1 MNIIIIIILII
12 IILNFNKEKFNNPK
26 KIISKNKNIE
36 NYLKEFKCDKFT
48 FNQTHP
54 VYNFSKKEILILL
67 EPIIEKLN
75 KTLSLD
81 FYIYE
86 ILKVS
91 KYIGGNYHVV
101 FSAIDNF
108 NITNFEIKF
117 NYENKRIKI
126 GMFKIYNSEKND
138 LNGFDN
144 LKFQNNKIDLI
155 PNYSWMFDL
164 SRGDMGMIP
173 HTGNN
178 RN

>member
-1 MNIIIIIILII
+1 MNIIIIILIL
-12 IILNFNKEKFNNPK
+12 LFLYNNKEKFNNPK
-26 KIISKNKNIE
+26 KIISKGKNIK
-36 NYLKEFKCDKFT
+36 NYLKEFKCDKFI
-48 FNQTHP
+48 FHDSHP
-54 VYNFSKKEILILL
+54 VYNFNNKEILILL

-75 KTLSLD
+75 KTLSLN

-91 KYIGGNYHVV
+91 KYLGGYYHVV

-108 NITNFEIKF
+108 NISNFEIKF
-117 NYENKRIKI
+117 HYENKKIRI
-126 GMFKIYNSEKND
+126 GMFKLYNSEND
-138 LNGFDN
+138 NLNGYDN
-144 LKFQNNKIDLI
+144 LKFENNKINLV